1 MNGTDSRRDGL
12 VIKDGVL
19 ISYKGSDSTVEIPE
33 GVTCIKQ
40 KAFYDNRNI
49 VTVVLPESLIEI
61 EEYGF
66 ANCTKLKSIN
76 LNAVKEI
83 GAKAFDDCRELEH
96 IELDNISVIREGT
109 FYNCRN
115 LKEVRFGNVELIED
129 NAFYGYYIKSLTLP
143 ASLKAIGVNVFGN
156 YPCRTDSY
164 LIEIPKTVG
173 KVKCTSSRHSGD
185 SYGGVRG
192 YRSITIY
199 DNLKGRITIPERN
212 KNSIIFVKK
221 AKGDDLKYII
231 PLFCDDT
238 YMMLDPLKQAF
249 NEDNFFDFNVLDNYF
264 KSIKDPEVKAS
275 IAVTRLLD
283 PFELSEEAKKNYESY
298 ISRNATEI
306 IKQLIDDDENSN
318 TVFVIK
324 AIAPYI
330 NQDIYQ
336 IVERFGL
343 VKKTNVDELIEHAQ
357 KHNKSEW
364 IDFLNSRGN
373 KKTDPIKE
381 TPDVKQ
387 LSYEAGDIIQ
397 FGNNDWGGGNVP
409 LEWIVAD
416 STKDRYLLVSRY
428 LVKQM
433 PFYSHNYEKKI
444 LAQLTNS
451 DIVSMLRYG
460 GLCEL
465 SELYE
470 LVYWSNSD
478 VRAWLNGEFLAN
490 SFNANERNR
499 ISLRKLKNAGDTDT
513 EDYVF
518 IPSKT
523 EYDKYIDNSP
533 VKAKLMFIYGEDR
546 YIGASEMVRETEQ
559 IKSTFN
565 NTPVFK
571 QKVFLKI
578 RENGYTVFLKGTG
591 DIHNPYYI
599 RPMMWISKK

>member
-1 MNGTDSRRDGL
+1 MNGTDSRKDGL
-12 VIKDGVL
+12 IIKDGVL

-33 GVTCIKQ
+33 GVTCIK
-40 KAFYDNRNI
+40 KSAFYDNRNI
-49 VTVVLPESLIEI
+49 VTVVLPESLLEI

-76 LNAVKEI
+76 LNVVKEI
-83 GAKAFDDCRELEH
+83 GAKAFDNCRELEH

-109 FYNCRN
+109 FYGCRN
-115 LKEVRFGNVELIED
+115 LEEVRFGNVELIED

-143 ASLKAIGVNVFGN
+143 ASLKALGVHVFGD

-164 LIEIPKTVG
+164 LIEIPKTVE
-173 KVKCTSSRHSGD
+173 KVENTSSWHGGD
-185 SYGGVRG
+185 DFGGVRG

-199 DNLKGRITIPERN
+199 DNLKGRINIPERN
-212 KNSIIFVKK
+212 ANCIVFVKK

-238 YMMLDPLKQAF
+238 YMMLNPLKQAF
-249 NEDNFFDFNVLDNYF
+249 NEDNSFDFNALDNYF
-264 KSIKDPEVKAS
+264 KSIKDPKVKAS

-283 PFELSEEAKKNYESY
+283 PYELCEEAKKNYESY

-306 IKQLIDDDENSN
+306 VKQLIDDYENSN

-364 IDFLNSRGN
+364 LDFLNSRGS
-373 KKTDPIKE
+373 KKTDPVKE
-381 TPDVKQ
+381 TSDIKQ
-387 LSYEAGDIIQ
+387 LSYETGDALQ
-397 FGNNDWGGGNVP
+397 FGNYNWGGGNVP

-416 STKDRYLLVSRY
+416 STKERYLLVSRY

-433 PFYSHNYEKKI
+433 PFYSKNYEKEM
-444 LAQLTNS
+444 LAHLTNS

-460 GLCEL
+460 GLFEL

-478 VRAWLNGEFLAN
+478 VRVWLNGEFLTN

-499 ISLRKLKNAGDTDT
+499 ISQRKLKNAGDMDTD
-513 EDYVF
+513 DYVF

-523 EYDKYIDNSP
+523 EYDKYIADLLY
-533 VKAKLMFIYGEDR
+533 KEKLMFIYGEDKD
-546 YIGASEMVRETEQ
+546 IGASEMVRETEQ
-559 IKSTFN
+559 IKSTFDN
-565 NTPVFK
+565 KPVFK

-578 RENGYTVFLKGTG
+578 RENGYCVFLKGAG
-591 DIHNPYYI
+591 DVHDPYYI